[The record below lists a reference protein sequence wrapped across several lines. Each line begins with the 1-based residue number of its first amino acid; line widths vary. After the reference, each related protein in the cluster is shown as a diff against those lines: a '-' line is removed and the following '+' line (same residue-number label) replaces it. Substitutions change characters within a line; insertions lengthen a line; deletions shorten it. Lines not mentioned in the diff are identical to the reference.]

1 MMKTFT
7 MATVLATLSSVEAK
21 EHYVV
26 KEDVMT
32 LEHKR
37 PRVETT
43 TEKCA
48 YDKTSFKLCGTYG
61 ASAKIGWEWEQE
73 YYSLTEA
80 TKYYQLN
87 LDLYSKQG
95 LDLEGDLFADRLFS
109 NQTSIILDEFKGLL
123 TIQWKH
129 WYANTRSCIAVF
141 YAVDDLVFEIQMRL
155 RFLEASKN
163 IIEHLWTL
171 DNWDSPYAVWLDDFG
186 LSDYTPIEI
195 YKREINQVNS
205 ETVLFGTIDDEATNC
220 IPGTFTLGFDSL
232 SDSSY
237 NPVSAMINKAVQNVQ
252 GYMINKYGTGTIAS
266 GTIL

>member
-1 MMKTFT
+1 MMKTYA
-7 MATVLATLSSVEAK
+7 MATALAAISCVEAK

-32 LEHKR
+32 LDHNR
-37 PRVETT
+37 PHVETT

-48 YDKTSFKLCGTYG
+48 YDTTSFRLCGTYG

-73 YYSLTEA
+73 FYDLTDA

-95 LDLEGDLFADRLFS
+95 LDLEGLFFADRLFS
-109 NQTSIILDEFKGLL
+109 NQTSIVLDEFKGLL
-123 TIQWKH
+123 TFQWKH
-129 WYANTRSCIAVF
+129 WYADTRSCIGIF

-171 DNWDSPYAVWLDDFG
+171 ENWDSPYAVWLDEFG
-186 LSDYTPIEI
+186 LSDYTPVQI
-195 YKREINQVNS
+195 YKKEIQQTDS
-205 ETVLFGTIDDEATNC
+205 ETVIYGTIENSATNC
-220 IPGTFTLGFDSL
+220 NPGTFTLGFDAL
-232 SDSSY
+232 SDQSY
-237 NPVSAMINKAVQNVQ
+237 HPVSAMINKAVQNAQ
-252 GYMINKYGTGTIAS
+252 GYMISKYGEGTIAS
-266 GTIL
+266 GDLF